1 MADKDVENMIGMVVP
16 LAKEFY
22 TARPD
27 NPRAMQADELARRLE
42 GCGAKAIACDSVADA
57 VNKAIASVGAD
68 GAVVALGSLYFS
80 AEIREAV
87 AKNMEK

>member
-1 MADKDVENMIGMVVP
+1 MIGMVVP

-27 NPRAMQADELARRLE
+27 NPRAMNASELARRLE
-42 GCGAKAIACDSVADA
+42 GCGAKAIPCDSVKDA
-57 VNKAIASVGAD
+57 VDKAIASVGKD
-68 GAVVALGSLYFS
+68 GAVIALGSLYFS

-87 AKNMEK
+87 ANNSK